1 MFDLYVNNIIK
12 DDVTSPSRLFTKFL
26 KINRIFLLI
35 SCFIKET
42 PITVVFVTGVSFIF
56 FDKQKF
62 LLLLL
67 YGKVFLSVVQQ
78 NL

>member
-1 MFDLYVNNIIK
+1 MSDLYVNNIIK

-67 YGKVFLSVVQQ
+67 YGKMFLSVVQQ

>member
-1 MFDLYVNNIIK
+1 MSDLYVNNIIK
-12 DDVTSPSRLFTKFL
+12 DDVTSPSRLFTRFL

-35 SCFIKET
+35 SYFIKEN
-42 PITVVFVTGVSFIF
+42 PITVVFVTGFSFIF

-67 YGKVFLSVVQQ
+67 YGKMFLSVVQQ